1 MAESNYSKFKREKR
15 EALQNKRRATAKRV
29 AADKII
35 NGLVDDGKKKK
46 GEDSPWYKLQQRQQD
61 FREKKYADQ
70 KKKELDK
77 DKGQE
82 TKNKAKAVLANV
94 GQGQR
99 ISSTEGGATAAQK
112 AVGNAANDA
121 GRLVKAAALGI
132 KGALETRK
140 GKKDAES
147 RPDKKSPGQ
156 GGRPAKPK
164 APTPPK
170 PAMKQIGGTQTK
182 GLLSPEGRQSATRRQ
197 LPPASSPNPTK
208 KPTIGQP
215 AAGSRPMLPGSM
227 KKKMVSGTTS
237 SGQTRI
243 APGTIGTSTVGKPAA
258 ERPALKPSPDK
269 RRMLPPST
277 EGTGVRT
284 VSGKS
289 SLGSQARANPALKAK
304 LTNERG
310 GKTDFKKAK
319 RKILGLEEFTYKEQL
334 IIEKVEF
341 LQEVEDKEEKK
352 KKRKD
357 VIDIMKGKNKVI
369 INPIDESID
378 KSKMKCNKPKAQ
390 AVGNSLTG
398 KSHVVKA
405 CSNGQEKII
414 RFGQRG
420 VKGSPDGAKRN
431 KAFKARHAKNISKG
445 KMSAAYWANRVKW

>member
-170 PAMKQIGGTQTK
+170 PAMKKIGGTQTK
-182 GLLSPEGRQSATRRQ
+182 GLLSPEGKQSATRRQ